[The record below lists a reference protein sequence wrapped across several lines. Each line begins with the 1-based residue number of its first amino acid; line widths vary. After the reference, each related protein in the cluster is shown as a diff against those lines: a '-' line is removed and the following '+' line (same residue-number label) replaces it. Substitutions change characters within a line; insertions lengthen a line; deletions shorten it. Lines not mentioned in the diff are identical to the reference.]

1 MMITAKAF
9 CAPSRCL
16 IESVAGSRNQS
27 AESAAGLEAFIA
39 DEGSSIST
47 AKTRIFRQPTKEK
60 RGRSFRK
67 SSRSVRSALREN
79 GPASIVCQRLRL
91 KISRSDLR
99 ADAADLRPFVHQSP
113 PAFFIGFGVHLSI
126 DPRWTAEPN
135 REHGSLHRYR
145 GGRLAF
151 ARPPAA

>member
-9 CAPSRCL
+9 CAPARCL

-79 GPASIVCQRLRL
+79 GPASIVCQRLPL
-91 KISRSDLR
+91 ISRSDLR
-99 ADAADLRPFVHQSP
+99 VDAADLPPFVHQSP
-113 PAFFIGFGVHLSI
+113 PGFFIGFVIPLSI
-126 DPRWTAEPN
+126 YPRWTAQPN
-135 REHGSLHRYR
+135 TTHGTLHPSRSV
-145 GGRLAF
+145 
-151 ARPPAA
+151 